1 MPGKSKKGGGLTTKK
16 YAFNMGGDYNTSNKA
31 KRAGKLATK
40 ADKAEK
46 AGKLKKAARLNKRS
60 DKLYIKENPEPAMLM
75 KDLSGDGKITKKD
88 VLIGAGVLDKEG
100 NKVNKM
106 KPYKMDPSSNHT
118 FRKNVVKKM
127 EAFGDTVYKLDP
139 SSLSLSDPNK
149 LSGLKVN
156 DKGNFDGNL
165 MKIDNITNNP
175 IFSDETTYT
184 PPTRTAEG
192 DAWYASLTP
201 EERTFYDNKYIKE
214 NTKPTGNK
222 ILDGYNKV
230 ISLSNISQPG
240 TPEVKGD
247 AFTSYDKRQ
256 RARGIKFEENLISRK
271 DKKGKRLG
279 EVISKLEGK
288 ESLNKRQQRRLANL
302 KSRQEKNTRIKNRL
316 ENVNKISQK
325 QENQAINPK
334 FYGKDRVTLQEGTE
348 GSSTTPADSNFI
360 SFKDFVSGKST
371 GNTTFVKSMKPVYQ
385 MKGYKMKGCSYKNK
399 K

>member
-1 MPGKSKKGGGLTTKK
+1 MPNKTK
-16 YAFNMGGDYNTSNKA
+16 AEIRHA
-31 KRAGKLATK
+31 KLA
-40 ADKAEK
+40 AKAENAARESLENDK
-46 AGKLKKAARLNKRS
+46 GINKNERLVKKANKLNKRKNLGK
-60 DKLYIKENPEPAMLM
+60 DDIAFGM
-75 KDLSGDGKITKKD
+75 KPPYSMEDLSGDGKITKKD

-106 KPYKMDPSSNHT
+106 KPYRMDPSSNHT

-139 SSLSLSDPNK
+139 TSLSLSDPNK
-149 LSGLKVN
+149 LSGLQVN
-156 DKGNFDGNL
+156 DKGNLDGNL
-165 MKIDNITNNP
+165 VKVDDIINEPITRTKLYKDLDPSIVEAAKKFNLEKYGTHNPTAQGLTNN
-175 IFSDETTYT
+175 TV
-184 PPTRTAEG
+184 
-192 DAWYASLTP
+192 
-201 EERTFYDNKYIKE
+201 
-214 NTKPTGNK
+214 
-222 ILDGYNKV
+222 LDGFNKLV
-230 ISLSNISQPG
+230 KVSDISQPG
-240 TPEVKGD
+240 TPEIKGD

-334 FYGKDRVTLQEGTE
+334 FYGKNRITLQEGTK